1 MAQILDV
8 NPEFVASPC
17 QNDSSLGAR
26 DIEERTKCNIPGDKG
41 GGCSTVTIMQRIDF
55 PEGTQR
61 SVRFRP
67 RPARM
72 WTNLLAT

>member
-26 DIEERTKCNIPGDKG
+26 DIEERTKVAW
-41 GGCSTVTIMQRIDF
+41 SDF
-55 PEGTQR
+55 VNPSRLG
-61 SVRFRP
+61 SSIIF
-67 RPARM
+67 A
-72 WTNLLAT
+72 